1 MKAVY
6 IMSSPRGGSTLLSLV
21 LGRHPLIANL
31 GEVSFIPKLLSLDE
45 LCTCQEQVNQCSKWA
60 EVFARIAQDK
70 GVDMN
75 SQPYGLHL
83 DDVMKYKSGTG
94 QIDHNHQRKWRMVR
108 SKIRGGLDTLML
120 KHLPSSG
127 KFLSLP
133 SVKVGVKNTLALYQ
147 SVADTWNKEV
157 VVDASKLP
165 RKAIHLYKNAPDNVR
180 IIHLTRDSR
189 GVSAS
194 HKSHKQLRLGAERW
208 SYYHS
213 LSMRLINKWV
223 APEHVMRLKYED
235 FVNQPDV
242 HLRELCE
249 WLEIPYSKQAL
260 DFSMDVESH
269 SAGGNP
275 TRFNFSN
282 GIRSVDERWRTILSE
297 ADLAIVESLCG
308 NVSRKLGY

>member
-31 GEVSFIPKLLSLDE
+31 GEVSFIPKLLSLNE
-45 LCTCQEQVNQCSKWA
+45 LCTCQEQLNQCPEWA
-60 EVFARIAQDK
+60 SVFSQIEQNK
-70 GVDMN
+70 GIDMR

-94 QIDHNHQRKWRMVR
+94 KVDHNHQTKWRMLR

-120 KHLPSSG
+120 KYLPSSG
-127 KFLSLP
+127 PFLSLP
-133 SVKVGVKNTLALYQ
+133 SIKTGVENTVELYQ
-147 SVADTWNKEV
+147 AAADQWNKKV
-157 VVDASKLP
+157 VIDASKLP
-165 RKAIHLYKNAPDNVR
+165 RKAIHLYKNSPDKVR

-194 HKSHKQLRLGAERW
+194 HKAHREIKPTAERW

-213 LSMRLINKWV
+213 LSIRIIDKWV
-223 APEHVMRLKYED
+223 APEHVKRLKYED
-235 FVNQPDV
+235 FVNDPGV
-242 HLRELCE
+242 YLRELCE
-249 WLEIPYSKQAL
+249 WLEIPYSEQAL
-260 DFSMDVESH
+260 EFATAVESH

-275 TRFNFSN
+275 TRFKFAD
-282 GIRSVDERWRTILSE
+282 GIRPVDDRWKTVLSE
-297 ADLAIVESLCG
+297 ADMGLIEDICG
-308 NVSRKLGY
+308 NVSQKLGY